1 MMVIPKLIR
10 PEGIAMGLTYVE
22 LLLANQFDTTR
33 SIAVRALVDTGTSN
47 LVVTPAV
54 ARALGFD
61 VEEARTIN
69 VRLADGRRVKVPI
82 IAPVNMRYQEFSYI
96 SQAAVMECEECLLGV
111 VALQG
116 MRLKVNPNSHSL
128 EYDPRT
134 ERV

>member
-1 MMVIPKLIR
+1 MDIPKLIR
-10 PEGIAMGLTYVE
+10 PKGMTMGLTYVD
-22 LLLANQFDTTR
+22 LVLTNRFDAAR
-33 SIAVRALVDTGTSN
+33 SITVRALVDTGTSN

-54 ARALGFD
+54 ANALGFD

-82 IAPVNMRYQEFSYI
+82 IDPVVMQYKEFSYS

-116 MRLKVNPNSHSL
+116 MMLKVNPYTHSL

>member
-1 MMVIPKLIR
+1 
-10 PEGIAMGLTYVE
+10 MGLTYVD
-22 LLLANQFDTTR
+22 LVLTNRFDAAR
-33 SIAVRALVDTGTSN
+33 SITVHALVDTGTSN

-54 ARALGFD
+54 ATALGFD

-82 IAPVNMRYQEFSYI
+82 IDPVVMQYKEFSYS

-116 MRLKVNPNSHSL
+116 MMLKVNPNTHSL

>member
-1 MMVIPKLIR
+1 MQIPKLIR
-10 PEGIAMGLTYVE
+10 PNGVSMGLTYVD
-22 LLLANQFDTTR
+22 LVLTNRFDPTR
-33 SIAVRALVDTGTSN
+33 SITVRALVDTGTSN

-54 ARALGFD
+54 ASALGFD

-69 VRLADGRRVKVPI
+69 VRLANGSRVKVPI
-82 IAPVNMRYQEFSYI
+82 IDPVVMRYQEFSFS